1 MNKPRGRP
9 KSAERRDDYLEL
21 RLGSLEKRAF
31 QDAAKLAGLP
41 TSTWVRARLR
51 QAAIKELEEAA
62 LPIAFLKQMS
72 ESEELAK

>member
-1 MNKPRGRP
+1 M
-9 KSAERRDDYLEL
+9 EL

-41 TSTWVRARLR
+41 TSTWVRAKLR

-62 LPIAFLKQMS
+62 MPIAFLKEMARD
-72 ESEELAK
+72 EEVAQ